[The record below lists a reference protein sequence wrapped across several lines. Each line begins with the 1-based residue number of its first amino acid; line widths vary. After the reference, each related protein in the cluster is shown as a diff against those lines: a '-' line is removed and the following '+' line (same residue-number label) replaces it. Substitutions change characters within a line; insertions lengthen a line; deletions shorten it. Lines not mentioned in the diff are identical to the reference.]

1 MKTNK
6 KYYKQKHKKKY
17 TKQTN
22 KKLKQTNKKY
32 YKQTKKRNGGM
43 LRKIASPVAKGVITI
58 GTEYGKDQAQKVFRD
73 KPNVLKDITN
83 DRSVLSPNI
92 KNIYDN
98 NSENSENVT
107 PNLIK
112 KYLNKPVKIVEND
125 ENNNE
130 L

>member
-6 KYYKQKHKKKY
+6 KYYKQKKSKKSKKHNNKQRL
-17 TKQTN
+17 TKR
-22 KKLKQTNKKY
+22 KLRRT
-32 YKQTKKRNGGM
+32 KRNGGM
-43 LRKIASPVAKGVITI
+43 LRKIASPVAKGIITI

-92 KNIYDN
+92 KNIYN
-98 NSENSENVT
+98 NNDSNNLENVT
-107 PNLIK
+107 PNLVK
-112 KYLNKPVKIVEND
+112 KYLNKPIKLVEND

>member
-6 KYYKQKHKKKY
+6 KYYKQKKSKKY
-17 TKQTN
+17 NN
-22 KKLKQTNKKY
+22 KRKLKQTKR
-32 YKQTKKRNGGM
+32 QTKKRNGGM
-43 LRKIASPVAKGVITI
+43 LRKIATPVAKGVITI

-73 KPNVLKDITN
+73 NPNVLKDITN

-98 NSENSENVT
+98 NDSNNLENVT

-112 KYLNKPVKIVEND
+112 KYLNKPIRIVEND

>member
-6 KYYKQKHKKKY
+6 KYYKQKKSKKY
-17 TKQTN
+17 GN
-22 KKLKQTNKKY
+22 KRKLKQR
-32 YKQTKKRNGGM
+32 QTKRNQRQTKRNGGM

-83 DRSVLSPNI
+83 DSSILSPNI
-92 KNIYDN
+92 KNIYN
-98 NSENSENVT
+98 NNDSNNLENVT
-107 PNLIK
+107 PNLVK
-112 KYLNKPVKIVEND
+112 KYLNKPIKIVEND

>member
-6 KYYKQKHKKKY
+6 KYYKQKKSKKY
-17 TKQTN
+17 NN
-22 KKLKQTNKKY
+22 KRKLKQRQTKRNLR
-32 YKQTKKRNGGM
+32 QTKKRNGGM
-43 LRKIASPVAKGVITI
+43 LRKVATPVAKGVISI

-83 DRSVLSPNI
+83 DRNVLSPNM

-98 NSENSENVT
+98 NSENSENIT